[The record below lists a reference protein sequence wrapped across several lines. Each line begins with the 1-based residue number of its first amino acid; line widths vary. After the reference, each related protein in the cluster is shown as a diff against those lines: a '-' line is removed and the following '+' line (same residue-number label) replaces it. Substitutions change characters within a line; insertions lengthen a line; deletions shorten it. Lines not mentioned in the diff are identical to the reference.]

1 MDISERLKELRTK
14 RGYSQAEL
22 AEKLHVSKSTISMIE
37 AGARKPSVE
46 VLELIAD
53 FFNVDVDY
61 LRGKEIGST
70 YYLDPEVAEMAQ
82 ALYDRPE
89 MRVLFDAS
97 RNASKED
104 IEQVASILERLS
116 KK

>member
-37 AGARKPSVE
+37 SGARKPSVE
-46 VLELIAD
+46 VLEMIAD

-70 YYLDPEVAEMAQ
+70 YYLDPEVAQMAQ
-82 ALYDRPE
+82 ELYDRPE

-97 RNASKED
+97 RKATKED
-104 IEQVASILERLS
+104 IEQVAALLERLS
-116 KK
+116 QK